1 MIYHYNKHKRWRG
14 LSVFKYHN
22 PAILYWS
29 AFIKSGDWL
38 IMYMYVKEIAFRIL
52 QKVYACVWEYKNNN
66 KNQEAILSRQYIYM
80 NNFIVMLFALLFVW
94 VVI

>member
-1 MIYHYNKHKRWRG
+1 MTYHSNKHKRWRA

-52 QKVYACVWEYKNNN
+52 QKVYAACVWEYNKNN
-66 KNQEAILSRQYIYM
+66 KNQEAILSRQYVYM
-80 NNFIVMLFALLFVW
+80 NNFIVMLFALLYV
-94 VVI
+94 